1 MTEVDKTSAKVKI
14 ERVAGAD
21 PITQISYSS
30 SERPGAHSYWY
41 PEPEKNT
48 FEVSAE
54 LAAAAVAS
62 GGFQVMEDSRV
73 KLKGGK

>member
-1 MTEVDKTSAKVKI
+1 MTEVDKASAKVKI
-14 ERVAGAD
+14 GRVAGVD

-30 SERPGAHSYWY
+30 SERPAAHSYWY
-41 PEPEKNT
+41 PEPGKDT

-54 LAAAAVAS
+54 IAAAAVAS
-62 GGFQVMEDSRV
+62 GGFQVTEDSRV